1 MITRNEAME
10 LLKSHLKNDNLIKH
24 CIAVGAI
31 MEGLSKI
38 TLLDSEVCFITGLLH
53 DIDFEYTKDEPEKH
67 GFIAMDILKDADIT
81 AEMKNAI
88 LSHTGNHQIMTDLD
102 KCLWASDPLSG
113 LVIASALM
121 NPEKKIR
128 ALSLKSLLK
137 KFKTKSFAAGAD
149 REQIRSCENFGIA
162 LNDFLQIAIESMSK
176 YDTELGL

>member
-1 MITRNEAME
+1 MITRIEALE
-10 LLKSHLKNDNLIKH
+10 LLKSHLNNENLIKH

-31 MEGLSKI
+31 MEGLAEKLS
-38 TLLDSEVCFITGLLH
+38 LDAEQCYIAGLLH
-53 DIDFEYTKDEPEKH
+53 DIDFEYTKDNPEKH
-67 GFIAMDILKDADIT
+67 GFIAMDTLKDADIT

-88 LSHTGNHQIMTDLD
+88 LSHTGNHQIMTDMD

-121 NPEKKIR
+121 NPEKKIS
-128 ALSLKSLLK
+128 ALSQKSLMK

-149 REQIRSCENFGIA
+149 REQIRSCENLGID

-176 YDTELGL
+176 YATELGL